1 MILYV
6 LRHGIAALRGTAEYP
21 DDSTRPL
28 TGKGEKKMRRIAG
41 GMEAL
46 GLEFDLI
53 LSSPFLR
60 ARQTAEIVAT
70 AFQGEKKLELTPLLE
85 VGAETEDLVRDL
97 VSREVENVL
106 LVGHEPFLSTLV
118 ALLISGDPATE
129 IRMKKGGLCML
140 SAQHLIHGRC
150 ATLEWLLTPAQL
162 TRLR

>member
-53 LSSPFLR
+53 LSESLP
-60 ARQTAEIVAT
+60 ARPPD
-70 AFQGEKKLELTPLLE
+70 G
-85 VGAETEDLVRDL
+85 GDCRYR
-97 VSREVENVL
+97 VS
-106 LVGHEPFLSTLV
+106 G
-118 ALLISGDPATE
+118 
-129 IRMKKGGLCML
+129 
-140 SAQHLIHGRC
+140 
-150 ATLEWLLTPAQL
+150 
-162 TRLR
+162 